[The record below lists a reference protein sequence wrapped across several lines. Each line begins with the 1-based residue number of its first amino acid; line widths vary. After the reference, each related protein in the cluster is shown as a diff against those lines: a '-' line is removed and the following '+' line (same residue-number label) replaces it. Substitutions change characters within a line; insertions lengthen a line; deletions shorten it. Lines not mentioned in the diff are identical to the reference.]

1 MLSLHSLHP
10 VNVASLFQGGQTALH
25 CADTDAT
32 GLCQGVLRW
41 TEEPTLRV
49 HEVVQQV
56 SDMVT
61 GSSDGVIP
69 AHSPD
74 PGISIG
80 RLALFTEV
88 IVCGGFSGISQRSG
102 HSIPHKSTARS
113 VQCCVGYF
121 WRTPW

>member
-1 MLSLHSLHP
+1 VLSFHSLHP
-10 VNVASLFQGGQTALH
+10 VNVACPFEGGQTSLH

-32 GLCQGVLRW
+32 SLCQGVLRW
-41 TEEPTLRV
+41 AAEATLRV

-61 GSSDGVIP
+61 GSGDTVI
-69 AHSPD
+69 ATHGSD
-74 PGISIG
+74 PGVAIG
-80 RLALFTEV
+80 WLTLSAEV
-88 IVCGGFSGISQRSG
+88 VVRGGFPGISQRSG

-113 VQCCVGYF
+113 VQCCVGCC

>member
-32 GLCQGVLRW
+32 SLSEGVLRW
-41 TEEPTLRV
+41 TAEPTLRV

-56 SDMVT
+56 SNMIA
-61 GSSDGVIP
+61 GSGDGIIST
-69 AHSPD
+69 HGSD
-74 PGISIG
+74 PGVAIG
-80 RLALFTEV
+80 WLTLSAEV
-88 IVCGGFSGISQRSG
+88 VVRGGFPGISQRSG